1 MKPQNTAF
9 IGFNTYLLHF
19 AANGFIGFNL
29 QKLNSSTTMHLPDK
43 LVEALLSY
51 AKKTITHMN
60 MDRESYIRNREEHEG
75 IVGIKKG

>member
-1 MKPQNTAF
+1 M
-9 IGFNTYLLHF
+9 GFNADLLHF

-29 QKLNSSTTMHLPDK
+29 QKLNSSTTVHLPDK
-43 LVEALLSY
+43 LLEALLSY

-60 MDRESYIRNREEHEG
+60 TDRESLVRNREEHEG